1 MMETLRCRAV
11 WFCLLVLA
19 CTPLSVCTAAEP
31 EPLTISEL
39 CKVLGLTYWRVPLPP
54 DGKQQWTIAVEP
66 YRRTRKGAVPVAGS
80 SDSCCLIALRYL
92 KGTRY
97 EFTLTQNGGTSR
109 GELDLEL
116 RRGSGAD
123 DDGGDITFHTSP
135 LATSDP
141 NVYVIADIAHM
152 LSSEVE
158 LQLVI
163 RLEPVLR
170 FSDSEAIPLRTNP

>member
-1 MMETLRCRAV
+1 MMEIFRRRAV
-11 WFCLLVLA
+11 WYCLLVLA
-19 CTPLSVCTAAEP
+19 CTPPSVCTAAEP

-39 CKVLGLTYWRVPLPP
+39 CKVLGLTYWRVPVPP

-66 YRRTRKGAVPVAGS
+66 YRPTRKGIVPVAGS
-80 SDSCCLIALRYL
+80 SDSFCLIALRYL
-92 KGTRY
+92 KGTSY

-116 RRGSGAD
+116 RGASGAD
-123 DDGGDITFHTSP
+123 DHGGDIAFHTSP
-135 LATSDP
+135 LATSEP
-141 NVYVIADIAHM
+141 NVYVIADIANMH
-152 LSSEVE
+152 SNEVE

-170 FSDSEAIPLRTNP
+170 FPDSEAIPLRANP